1 MERNL
6 SLYPRY
12 RMFGDAMAWLPVFFL
27 YFNAHLSLAD
37 VLRLEAIYYLAVV
50 LIEVPSGYFSDRV
63 GRRATLLLAAV
74 AFVAAY
80 AGFILAEGFLMFAVA
95 QVLLAAGMACR
106 SGSDSA
112 FLYDSLQCLGR
123 TAEYAH
129 REARVERL
137 SLAASAVAVIL
148 GGIAG
153 VLDLVWAYWISLL
166 AAAGSLVVAF
176 GFTEP
181 VIDDGARHAG
191 FAGQLKICAANL
203 RDRYLAWLFV
213 FSMVTYILA
222 HVPYEFYQPYLGLLG
237 AGAKL
242 YSIETPVASG
252 LVFGVTMLLGAWV
265 AGHSVDLQH
274 RFGLNTVLL
283 SAIVLQLVVI
293 AALSNWLHIAVV
305 VLLFF
310 RSVPMAMVHAPMHA
324 AIAPRVATAQR
335 ATYLSLQSLA
345 DRLSFSISLALV
357 SLTVG
362 TESADW
368 PTLSS
373 LVDFYFWFGVIAL
386 VCLFYSRKRVGAVFN
401 RD

>member
-12 RMFGDAMAWLPVFFL
+12 RVCSDAMAWMPVFFL

-50 LIEVPSGYFSDRV
+50 LLEVPSGYFSDRI

-80 AGFILAEGFLMFAVA
+80 AGFILAEGFFMFAVA
-95 QVLLAAGMACR
+95 QVLLATGMACR
-106 SGSDSA
+106 SGTDSA
-112 FLYDSLQCLGR
+112 FLYDSLLCLDR
-123 TAEYAH
+123 TAEYAQ
-129 REARVERL
+129 REARVQRL
-137 SLAASAVAVIL
+137 SLAASAVAVIV

-153 VLDLVWAYWISLL
+153 GLDLVLAYWISL
-166 AAAGSLVVAF
+166 AAAGASLFVAL
-176 GFTEP
+176 GFVEP
-181 VIDDGARHAG
+181 TVDAGTKHTG
-191 FAGQLKICAANL
+191 FAGQLRTCVAKL

-213 FSMVTYILA
+213 FSVVAYILA

-237 AGAKL
+237 ASAKL
-242 YSIETPVASG
+242 YSIEAPVASG
-252 LVFGVTMLLGAWV
+252 LVLGVTMLLGAWV
-265 AGHSVDLQH
+265 AGHSVDLQN
-274 RFGLNTVLL
+274 RFGLNAVLL

-293 AALSNWLHIAVV
+293 AALSNWLHLAVV
-305 VLLFF
+305 ALLFF
-310 RSVPMAMVHAPMHA
+310 RSVPMAMVYAPMQA

-345 DRLSFSISLALV
+345 GRLGFSISLALV
-357 SLTVG
+357 SLTVDKQP
-362 TESADW
+362 ADW

-373 LVDFYFWFGVIAL
+373 LVDFYFWFGAVILA
-386 VCLFYSRKRVGAVFN
+386 CLYVSRN
-401 RD
+401 RN